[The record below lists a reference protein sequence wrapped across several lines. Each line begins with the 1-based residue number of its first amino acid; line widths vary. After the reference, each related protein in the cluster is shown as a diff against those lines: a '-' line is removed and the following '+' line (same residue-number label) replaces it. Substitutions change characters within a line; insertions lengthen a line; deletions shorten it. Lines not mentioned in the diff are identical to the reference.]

1 MKRGG
6 KPKEWIQHLSPA
18 TKGMKGEVAEEIIL
32 QQEYHQWLLT
42 NNVFIAS
49 DLVETTT
56 QGVVAGWGCVA
67 KSDIQEGTIL
77 FSIPKNACFR
87 APVIDNDNF
96 DGNDEDSNADDDDE
110 DDVDDP
116 TTIDSQKDLAIHF
129 LRCKQQ
135 SPTNNNDFAPFLRML
150 TPSSL
155 PWTWPENFR
164 KSVLRG
170 TELEKVVESKVKR
183 ISMEYET
190 IVKSNKEKEKAEQI
204 NGLTYENY
212 VDASAVVAR

>member
-1 MKRGG
+1 MKDEGV
-6 KPKEWIQHLSPA
+6 E
-18 TKGMKGEVAEEIIL
+18 EEILL
-32 QQEYHQWLLT
+32 QQEYNQWLLT

-49 DLVETTT
+49 DLVEMTT

-67 KSDIQEGTIL
+67 KSDINEGTIL

-87 APVIDNDNF
+87 APVIDNDDF
-96 DGNDEDSNADDDDE
+96 DGNDEDSNADDDDDE
-110 DDVDDP
+110 DDDNDP

-129 LRCKQQ
+129 RRCKQQ

-164 KSVLRG
+164 KSVLKG

-190 IVKSNKEKEKAEQI
+190 IVKTNKEKEKDEQI
-204 NGLTYENY
+204 NGLTYVNY
-212 VDASAVVAR
+212 ADASAVVAR

>member
-1 MKRGG
+1 M
-6 KPKEWIQHLSPA
+6 
-18 TKGMKGEVAEEIIL
+18 
-32 QQEYHQWLLT
+32 
-42 NNVFIAS
+42 
-49 DLVETTT
+49 TT

-67 KSDIQEGTIL
+67 KSDINEGSIL

-87 APVIDNDNF
+87 APVIDNDDF
-96 DGNDEDSNADDDDE
+96 DGNDEDSNADDDE
-110 DDVDDP
+110 DVDDP

-135 SPTNNNDFAPFLRML
+135 SPTNNDFAPFLRML

-164 KSVLRG
+164 RSVLKG
-170 TELEKVVESKVKR
+170 TELEKVVESKVKM

-190 IVKSNKEKEKAEQI
+190 IVKTKRQKKS
-204 NGLTYENY
+204 T
-212 VDASAVVAR
+212 D